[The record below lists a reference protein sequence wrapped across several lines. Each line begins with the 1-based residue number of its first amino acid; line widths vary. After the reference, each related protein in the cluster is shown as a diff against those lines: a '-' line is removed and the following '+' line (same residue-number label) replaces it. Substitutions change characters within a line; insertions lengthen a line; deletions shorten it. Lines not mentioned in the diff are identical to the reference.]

1 MTSSDAPELQQL
13 TTRLYQGWKRFD
25 RLARRTKRTWF
36 AESKRGLKIVRHKS
50 RNALVTAKNL
60 TRKAGRRLWALR
72 KPVLRWRIRAYRFEE
87 QFSTYREEWRV
98 ERDLERAICGSD
110 PIVVGPWL
118 SEVGYEVLYWIPFV
132 RWVKAAYRLDP
143 EQLIV
148 VSRGG
153 VASWYGDIAAHY
165 VEIFDHLDPGAFAV
179 KNLDRTAADG
189 TVKQYATSALDEE
202 ILAAVK
208 RSLGLSRVQ
217 VLHPSLMYRLFKQF
231 WSGHRPL
238 GFMDSRTRYALVTAP
253 QFVDVSGLPEEYVA
267 VKFYAAKSMP
277 DTPHTR
283 EMLRAMLAA
292 LAEQTPLVVLDSG
305 LSVDDHED
313 YLFKDSSRIVSA
325 RHLMM
330 PKNNLGVQTQI
341 IARARAFVGTCGSVA
356 WLAPM
361 LGVDTMAVLAD
372 AKFLHSHLHVARRVY
387 TVMNGGRFAPLDL
400 SALEPLGL
408 TLAVGSRIS
417 TGSAVDRRSVST
429 GA

>member
-1 MTSSDAPELQQL
+1 MGESLE
-13 TTRLYQGWKRFD
+13 RFD
-25 RLARRTKRTWF
+25 RLARETKRAWF
-36 AESKRGLKIVRHKS
+36 AGTKRGFKIFRHKS
-50 RNALVTAKNL
+50 RNALVTANNL

-72 KPVLRWRIRAYRFEE
+72 KPILRWRIRAYRFEE

-98 ERDLERAICGSD
+98 ERDLERAVSGSD

-132 RWVKAAYRLDP
+132 RWVKAAYRLKP

-148 VSRGG
+148 ASRGG

-179 KNLDRTAADG
+179 KNLGRMAADG
-189 TVKQYATSALDEE
+189 TVKQYALSALDEE
-202 ILAAVK
+202 ILAAV
-208 RSLGLSRVQ
+208 RRTMGLSRVQ

-238 GFMDSRTRYALVTAP
+238 GFMDSHTRYAPVTPPRIA
-253 QFVDVSGLPEEYVA
+253 DLSGLPDEYVA

-277 DTPHTR
+277 DTPYTR
-283 EMLRAMLAA
+283 EMLRAMIAA
-292 LAEQTPLVVLDSG
+292 LAEQTPLVVLDTG

-313 YLFKDSSRIVSA
+313 YLFNDSSRIVSA
-325 RHLMM
+325 RQLMA

-356 WLAPM
+356 WLAP
-361 LGVDTMAVLAD
+361 LVGVDTMAVLAD

-387 TVMNGGRFAPLDL
+387 TLMKGGRFAPLDL

-408 TLAVGSRIS
+408 AF
-417 TGSAVDRRSVST
+417 AARSIT
-429 GA
+429 GARVVS